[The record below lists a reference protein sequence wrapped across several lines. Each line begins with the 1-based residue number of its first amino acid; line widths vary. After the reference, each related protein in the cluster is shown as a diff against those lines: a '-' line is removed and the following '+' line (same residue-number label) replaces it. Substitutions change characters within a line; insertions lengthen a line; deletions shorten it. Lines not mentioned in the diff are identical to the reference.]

1 MTSVAL
7 IGGDGAGK
15 TTVARHLT
23 TSPELRAKY
32 LYLGMSA
39 QSGDHLLPLSRLV
52 LGLKRRAY
60 RRATLRTTGVPP
72 QSRHIPASHYEYSNE
87 QRSSWWVAARLGNRL
102 AEAWY
107 RQLISAYLQ
116 LRGYLV
122 VYDRHVLFDAGSL
135 DAGRASRRVTE
146 RIYHWLMRSFYPR
159 PDLVILLDASGEVLH
174 GRKGEASPGYLD
186 RERTMYLAQAA
197 AAPAFVRLDATKPL
211 DEVLRDAQAAVAE
224 HCRR

>member
-23 TSPELRAKY
+23 TNAELRAKY

-52 LGLKRRAY
+52 LALRRRAY
-60 RRATLRTTGVPP
+60 RRATLRNTGETPP
-72 QSRHIPASHYEYSNE
+72 SRHIPAAHYEYSNE
-87 QRSSWWVAARLGNRL
+87 QRSSWWIAARLVNRFV
-102 AEAWY
+102 EAWY
-107 RQLISAYLQ
+107 RQLISAYFQ

-122 VYDRHVLFDAGSL
+122 VYDRHLLFDAGSL
-135 DAGRASRRVTE
+135 DPGHASLRAAE
-146 RIYHWLMRSFYPR
+146 RAYHWLMRTFYPR

-174 GRKGEASPGYLD
+174 GRKGEATPGYLD
-186 RERTMYLAQAA
+186 KERAMYLAQAA

-224 HCRR
+224 HCGR